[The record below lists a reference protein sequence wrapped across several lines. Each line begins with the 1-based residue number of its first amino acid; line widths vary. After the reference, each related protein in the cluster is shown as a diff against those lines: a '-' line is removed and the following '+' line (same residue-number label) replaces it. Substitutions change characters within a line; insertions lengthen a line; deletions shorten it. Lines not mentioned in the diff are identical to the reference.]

1 MQGYL
6 LRFYTE
12 QKVQYR
18 GKPLSKWLLGV
29 AQQFKIQG
37 ATILSAL
44 ESVGRQGESHSSRFF
59 ELADQPIQV
68 ELVVTAQ
75 QADELLD
82 YLQQQEL
89 SLFYVK
95 IPVEFGSLGQLT

>member
-18 GKPLSKWLLGV
+18 GKPLSKWLLSI
-29 AQQFKIQG
+29 AQQFNIQG
-37 ATILSAL
+37 ATVLSAL
-44 ESVGRQGESHSSRFF
+44 ESMGRQGEIHSSHFF
-59 ELADQPIQV
+59 ELTDQPIQV
-68 ELVVTAQ
+68 ELIVTAQ
-75 QADELLD
+75 QAEQLLD

-95 IPVEFGSLGQLT
+95 IPVEFGSLGQLS

>member
-12 QKVQYR
+12 QQVQYR
-18 GKPLSKWLLGV
+18 GKAMYKWLLAV

-37 ATILSAL
+37 ATVLTAL
-44 ESVGRQGESHSSRFF
+44 ESVGRQGASHSNHFF
-59 ELADQPIQV
+59 ELVDQPIQV
-68 ELVVTAQ
+68 ELIVTAQ